1 MKKGN
6 FLSKL
11 KRRFLASDKSKRYD
25 FITFC
30 LSCLLLVALVVIEIL
45 VIVTC
50 KEWWWIGLIL
60 CVLLTAS
67 FCVGVFVELS
77 FKKRI
82 PFDIFNFLACVSLSL
97 INKANFSSTL
107 FNIVLANFYL
117 KNNIKTNIIM
127 AVCAFVC
134 YLSAAITGTFVLSS
148 DRTVVAVLSS
158 AFSNDLVYFVLIFT
172 FINLISTTM
181 RKNKEL
187 SFAVEEI
194 AEREKKLKEANEELS
209 KTAVL
214 QERNRIAKQIHD
226 TTGHSITTIIMQ
238 TEAAKLII
246 DKDPEE
252 AKKKIISANLFAINA
267 LEEMRTAVHVLG
279 GENNGFDLIS
289 SLTATINNTTEN
301 TNITIRTKIDDDIS
315 VDKDLGMFI
324 FSSLKEGLNNGIRH
338 GNGTAFYFELT
349 KKEGCLR
356 FVLSDNGTGTEDV
369 KPGFGLKKMKEQ
381 AESFGG
387 KITFSSAKGEGFEIE
402 IIIPLQNKGEP
413 V

>member
-1 MKKGN
+1 MENGN
-6 FLSKL
+6 LLSKL
-11 KRRFLASDKSKRYD
+11 RSKFLASDKSKRYD

-77 FKKRI
+77 LKKRM

-117 KNNIKTNIIM
+117 KNSIKTNIIM

-301 TNITIRTKIDDDIS
+301 TNITIRTKIDDDIN

-338 GNGTAFYFELT
+338 GNGTAFYFELA

-402 IIIPLQNKGEP
+402 IIIPLQNKGES

>member
-11 KRRFLASDKSKRYD
+11 KRKFLASDKSKRYD

-117 KNNIKTNIIM
+117 KNGIKTNIIM

-402 IIIPLQNKGEP
+402 IIIPLQNKGES

>member
-6 FLSKL
+6 LLSKL
-11 KRRFLASDKSKRYD
+11 RSKFLASDKSKRYD

-30 LSCLLLVALVVIEIL
+30 LSCLLLVTLVVIEIL

-369 KPGFGLKKMKEQ
+369 KPGFG
-381 AESFGG
+381 
-387 KITFSSAKGEGFEIE
+387 FEIE
-402 IIIPLQNKGEP
+402 IIIPLQNKGES